1 MRTERRNSSRHPN
14 LSLIRILLVLVV
26 MIGWAP
32 INAVRA
38 QEVTAVEDAALAIP
52 QLAITQNEAAVDFP
66 DGITFSLDAASADP
80 IANVELLYH
89 AQGRETL
96 SVELPPF
103 APGSTELDIEEP
115 VDLRAGQLPPGIDVQ
130 YHWRITEND
139 GDIVET
145 PEQTLSWA
153 DDRYDWTSL
162 EGPRV
167 TVYTY
172 AGDSAFQQAILD
184 SAEQTITQLSEAY
197 GATVDQRV
205 RLWAYAAREDYASSL
220 PPGFVQWS
228 AGFNRP
234 DLHVINLVLPPDNID
249 EVKNLVPHEVSH
261 QVLYEATMNPFGKPP
276 AWLDE
281 GLAVYQQES
290 SRERLHAQALQL
302 AADGQIP
309 SLQSLNGEFG
319 FHGSDATIGY
329 AFSLTVAMYILDI
342 WGNEGMSH
350 LIDAFAEG
358 VTYEE
363 GVQNGLGITFDELDR
378 RWQEDLLADA
388 QQAGAAATTWFGG
401 DDGASPWA
409 TIGGGLALA
418 SGTVILGLVVLVALF
433 AGLFSV
439 TRSRRRHDDDESIE
453 GVRWGEWPEGLELPR
468 ALRES

>member
-1 MRTERRNSSRHPN
+1 MRTERRDSSPHPD

-26 MIGWAP
+26 VISWTP
-32 INAVRA
+32 IDTVRA

-52 QLAITQNEAAVDFP
+52 ELAIAHNEATVDFP
-66 DGITFSLDAASADP
+66 EGITFTLGAESADP

-89 AQGRETL
+89 APGRETL

-103 APGSTELDIEEP
+103 TAGSTELAIEQP
-115 VDLRAGQLPPGIDVQ
+115 VDLRAGQLPPGIDVL

-172 AGDSAFQQAILD
+172 GADTAFQQLILD
-184 SAEQTITQLSEAY
+184 TAEETITQLSEAY

-205 RLWAYAAREDYASSL
+205 RLWAYSTREDYASSL

-234 DLHVINLVLPPDNID
+234 DLHVINLVLPSGNAD

-261 QVLYEATMNPFGKPP
+261 QVLYQATRNPFGKPP
-276 AWLDE
+276 AWFDE

-290 SRERLHAQALQL
+290 SRDRLHAEALKQ
-302 AADGQIP
+302 AADGQVP
-309 SLQSLNGEFG
+309 SLQALNGEFG
-319 FHGSDATIGY
+319 YHGSDATVGY
-329 AFSLTVAMYILDI
+329 AFSLTVAMYILDT
-342 WGNEGMSH
+342 WGDEGMSH

-358 VTYEE
+358 VTVED
-363 GVQNGLGITFDELDR
+363 GVQNGLGITFDELER

-388 QQAGAAATTWFGG
+388 QQAGVTGTTRFG
-401 DDGASPWA
+401 DDGASPWT
-409 TIGGGLALA
+409 TIGEGLALA
-418 SGTVILGLVVLVALF
+418 SGTVILGLVVLFALI

-439 TRSRRRHDDDESIE
+439 IRSRRRPDDDEPIG